1 VGNRRDLE
9 SQLTP
14 YLVIGKVRGMDTTST
29 VREQIIGHAITL
41 IMLRGYN
48 GFSYRDLSELVG
60 VKTSSIHYYFPTK
73 DDLVL
78 EAISEYSER
87 VLDDIHSIDVSLS
100 ADTKLAKYTKKFG
113 KILGDNDRICL
124 CGMLA
129 ADIESLP
136 DNVRH
141 AVQAFFKANEN
152 WLAKVLSQ
160 GAEEGTLAFNGKPEC
175 AARTVFAAY
184 QGGALASRLFQTR
197 SRLENIESV
206 WRAKK

>member
-1 VGNRRDLE
+1 MN
-9 SQLTP
+9 
-14 YLVIGKVRGMDTTST
+14 TTST
-29 VREQIIGHAITL
+29 VREQIVRHAITL
-41 IMLRGYN
+41 MMLRGYN

-60 VKTSSIHYYFPTK
+60 VKTSSIHYYFPAK

-78 EAISEYSER
+78 EAVNEYSKE
-87 VLDDIHSIDVSLS
+87 VLGDVHSIDASLP
-100 ADTKLAKYTKKFG
+100 ADAKLAKYTKKFG
-113 KILGDNDRICL
+113 KILGDGDRICL

-141 AVQAFFKANEN
+141 AVQTFFKANEN

-160 GAEEGTLAFNGKPEC
+160 GAKEGTLAFNGKPEC

-184 QGGALASRLFQTR
+184 QGCALASRLFQTR
-197 SRLENIESV
+197 SRLENIESAWKV
-206 WRAKK
+206 SK